1 MIYLVSMKKVRIK
14 YISHIFQ
21 NGHIDK
27 IEVEENGYVES
38 SDDKITLNFID
49 TSNDTKEK
57 TTFIFLE
64 DEINII
70 RGNTI
75 LRFNKNQNCK
85 CQYNTEYG
93 SIELETK
100 LKKYFRLGNEYVINY
115 ELFMNNESIGKYI
128 IRLSYK
134 ELS

>member
-64 DEINII
+64 NEINII

-75 LRFNKNQNCK
+75 LRFNKNQK
-85 CQYNTEYG
+85 YVCQYNTEYG

>member
-75 LRFNKNQNCK
+75 LRFNKNQK
-85 CQYNTEYG
+85 YVCQYNTEYG

>member
-1 MIYLVSMKKVRIK
+1 MKKVRIK

-75 LRFNKNQNCK
+75 LRFNKNQK
-85 CQYNTEYG
+85 YVCQYNTEYG

-115 ELFMNNESIGKYI
+115 ELLIDNESIGKYI
-128 IRLSYK
+128 IRISYK

>member
-27 IEVEENGYVES
+27 IEVEENGYVETL
-38 SDDKITLNFID
+38 DDKITLNFID

-75 LRFNKNQNCK
+75 LRFNKNQK
-85 CQYNTEYG
+85 YICQYNTEYG